1 MNLLVISAVKL
12 SLNRPASS
20 PLLWDSAN
28 ADFAVATSAVR
39 SRVGIMQTQFLFLVV
54 SALVGFMAYTSIP
67 GLIRI
72 QSAEAAPVSSPVG
85 TEGGGF
91 VCAAG
96 CALVAESIDLVG
108 EPALDAGRSGRRS
121 VVSSG
126 IAAAAVERVETRWWE
141 SQAAG
146 AVVGD
151 AVAWD

>member
-1 MNLLVISAVKL
+1 
-12 SLNRPASS
+12 
-20 PLLWDSAN
+20 
-28 ADFAVATSAVR
+28 
-39 SRVGIMQTQFLFLVV
+39 MQTQFLFLVV
-54 SALVGFMAYTSIP
+54 SALVGFMSYASIP

-85 TEGGGF
+85 AEGGGF

-96 CALVAESIDLVG
+96 GALVAESVDLVG

-126 IAAAAVERVETRWWE
+126 IAAAAVEGVETRWWE
-141 SQAAG
+141 SQATG

-151 AVAWD
+151 AVSWD